1 MVARPRYLVQNIRHL
16 TEESFVIR
24 IDRHAFLA
32 QAGQHV
38 TLGPRKF
45 AINREFSVYSSPE
58 KPYIEFLIK
67 ARAGSETALALQQ
80 AKPGD
85 EVDLAGP
92 YGEFTIA
99 EPDDRSRRYLFIAT
113 GVGIAPF
120 HCFVAHYPGLDYTVV
135 HGIPRLEDRYDLTDY
150 ERSRYISCLSQE
162 TGGDFQGYVTDY
174 LRANPVEP
182 ERLCYICG
190 RSNMVAN
197 VYDLLREQGVPSDN
211 LLTETF
217 F

>member
-1 MVARPRYLVQNIRHL
+1 MDERPRHLVLNVRHL
-16 TEESFVIR
+16 TDESFVIR
-24 IDRHAFLA
+24 IERHSFLA
-32 QAGQHV
+32 KPGQHV

-45 AINREFSVYSSPE
+45 AINREFSVYSAPN

-80 AKPGD
+80 AQPGD

-92 YGEFTIA
+92 YGDFQITGSA
-99 EPDDRSRRYLFIAT
+99 DRSRRYLFVAT

-120 HCFVAHYPGLDYTVV
+120 HCFVAHDPGLDYTIV
-135 HGIPRLEDRYDLTDY
+135 HGIPRLEDRYDLSDY
-150 ERSRYISCLSQE
+150 ARSRYIACVSQE
-162 TGGDFQGYVTDY
+162 EGGDFHGRVSDY
-174 LRANPVEP
+174 LRANPAEP
-182 ERLCYICG
+182 EWLCYICG

>member
-1 MVARPRYLVQNIRHL
+1 MDDRPRHLVQNVRHL
-16 TEESFVIR
+16 TQESFVIR
-24 IDRHAFLA
+24 IDRHSFVA

-38 TLGPRKF
+38 TLGPRQF
-45 AINREFSVYSSPE
+45 AINREFSVYSAPD

-80 AKPGD
+80 AQPGD

-92 YGEFTIA
+92 YGEFQIPA
-99 EPDDRSRRYLFIAT
+99 LKERSHRYLFVAT

-120 HCFVAHYPGLDYTVV
+120 HCFVAHYPELDYTVV

-150 ERSRYISCLSQE
+150 ERSRYIACVSQE
-162 TGGDFQGYVTDY
+162 EGGDFQGRVTDY

-182 ERLCYICG
+182 DRLCYVCG

>member
-1 MVARPRYLVQNIRHL
+1 MGDRPRYLVQSVRHL

-24 IDRHAFLA
+24 IDRHAFIA

-38 TLGPRKF
+38 TLGPRRF
-45 AINREFSVYSSPE
+45 AINREFSIYSAPD

-80 AKPGD
+80 AQIGD

-92 YGEFTIA
+92 YGEFMI
-99 EPDDRSRRYLFIAT
+99 PSSKVHSHRHLFVAT

-120 HCFVAHYPGLDYTVV
+120 HCFVARYPELDYTIV
-135 HGIPRLEDRYDLTDY
+135 HGIPRLEDRYDLSDY
-150 ERSRYISCLSQE
+150 ERERYIACVSQGE
-162 TGGDFQGYVTDY
+162 GGDFQGRVTEY
-174 LRANPVEP
+174 LRAHPVEP
-182 ERLCYICG
+182 ERLCYLCG
-190 RSNMVAN
+190 RSNMVAT